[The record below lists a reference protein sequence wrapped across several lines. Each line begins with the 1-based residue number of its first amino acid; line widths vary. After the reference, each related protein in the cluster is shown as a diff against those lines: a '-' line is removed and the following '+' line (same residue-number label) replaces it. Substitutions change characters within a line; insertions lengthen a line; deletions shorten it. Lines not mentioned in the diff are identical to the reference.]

1 MNNFAYGQTLLFYEE
16 DMKKIKEKYGKAPI
30 LEQDGPTAHTCKV
43 NKILLEK
50 LFTNDG
56 WIQNPPNSPDLAY
69 PIEDL
74 WGIIKPR
81 IKRRNP
87 SSIDELKK
95 FLIEEWSSI
104 PLNLVQNLCKN
115 YIERIKKVYDLKG
128 QRLEPEDLRKY
139 KKIEKYIYGLFRII
153 FQK

>member
-16 DMKKIKEKYGKAPI
+16 DMKKIQEKYGKKLI
-30 LEQDGPTAHTCKV
+30 LEQDGATAHTCKI
-43 NKILLEK
+43 NKHLLEK
-50 LFTNDG
+50 LFTKDG

-87 SSIDELKK
+87 SSIEEMKK
-95 FLIEEWSSI
+95 FLLEEWNSI
-104 PLNLVQNLCKN
+104 PHKLVQNLCKI
-115 YIERIKKVYDLKG
+115 YLESIKKVY
-128 QRLEPEDLRKY
+128 E
-139 KKIEKYIYGLFRII
+139 
-153 FQK
+153 